1 MTTLSEI
8 PPEGSARVVSLGDDM
23 DLAQRLME
31 MGVLPGTPVRVVR
44 LAPLGDPIDIEI
56 RGYHLSLRR
65 REAAAITVEPL
76 GSAE

>member
-8 PPEGSARVVSLGDDM
+8 PPEGSARVVSLGEDM

-65 REAAAITVEPL
+65 REAAAIAVEPL
-76 GSAE
+76 GSAA